1 MGAESTEREL
11 TREQFL
17 RGTAGLV
24 AAGTGMG
31 LLVPSARASSEIKK
45 GGILVYAYTDTSAA
59 ETTDPTVQTGIA
71 VSQPPLQ
78 NSYERLTYVVPNVW
92 KVLPQLAVSWEATP
106 DAKTWTFKL
115 RKGVKFHN
123 GKPLDSKDVKWS
135 YSHILDAKNGS
146 SAYARLAD
154 ELDPSGIKTPKADT
168 VVFHLKKPD
177 AQFPIF
183 AGQYQAGIYP
193 AGVDP
198 KKDPIGTGPFMIKS
212 WKPTQGW
219 ELVRNPHYWRPGIPY
234 LDGVR
239 GIYIA
244 DPNTKVQAVVSG
256 SASLSDS
263 INGTQIASV
272 KKNPSVKLY
281 VLAGGVSPD
290 YSFDATQD
298 PFTDARVAKA
308 IKIAVNRRTLLQA
321 GYQGYGSLVG
331 DVPELT
337 IDPFYPPQRGV
348 PPQNIAQAKALLK
361 AAGKTD
367 VSFTLTTAD
376 VFAGE
381 VDMATALAQVV
392 APAGIH
398 MTIDKFP
405 TDTFWSDAWL
415 KKPAF
420 TSWWNHRHPREILT
434 LLYRNGAK
442 WNESK
447 FDSPKVDRLMDAGAA
462 TLNPAKQR
470 AIFRQALDEVAVNS
484 GTGIAYFVNKTH
496 VAKKNVNGIRVDPV
510 YHLILDKAWL
520 G

>member
-1 MGAESTEREL
+1 MGAETTQREL
-11 TREQFL
+11 SREEFL

-31 LLVPSARASSEIKK
+31 LLVPSAFASSEIKK

-106 DAKTWTFKL
+106 DATTWTFKL

-135 YSHILDAKNGS
+135 FSHILDPKNGS
-146 SAYARLAD
+146 SAYARLVD
-154 ELDPSGIKTPKADT
+154 ELDPSGIKTPSADT

-193 AGVDP
+193 AGTDP
-198 KKDPIGTGPFMIKS
+198 KKTPFGTGPFMIKS
-212 WKPTQGW
+212 WAPTQGW

-239 GIYIA
+239 GIYIV
-244 DPNTKVQAVVSG
+244 DPNTKVQAVVNG
-256 SASLSDS
+256 SAGITDTV
-263 INGTQIASV
+263 NGTQIGSL
-272 KKNPSVKLY
+272 KSNPNVRLY
-281 VLAGGVSPD
+281 VLAGGISPD

-298 PFTDARVAKA
+298 PFTDPRVAQA
-308 IKIAVNRRTLLQA
+308 IKIAVNRGTLLQA
-321 GYQGYGSLVG
+321 GFQGYGSLVG

-337 IDPFYPPQRGV
+337 IDPYYPTTRGV
-348 PPQNIAQAKALLK
+348 PTQNVAKAKALLQ

-376 VFAGE
+376 VLAGE

-398 MTIDKFP
+398 ITIDKFP

-420 TSWWNHRHPREILT
+420 TSWWNHRHPREILS
-434 LLYRNGAK
+434 LLYRSGAK

-447 FDSPKVDRLMDAGAA
+447 FNSPSVDKLMDAGAA

-470 AIFRQALDEVAVNS
+470 AIFRQALNEVALNS
-484 GTGIAYFVNKTH
+484 GVGIAYFQNVAH
-496 VAKKNVNGIRVDPV
+496 VAKKNVNGVRADPV

>member
-1 MGAESTEREL
+1 MGAEDTQREL
-11 TREQFL
+11 DREQFL

-31 LLVPSARASSEIKK
+31 LLVPSAFASSEIKK

-78 NSYERLTYVVPNVW
+78 NSYERLTYVVPNIW
-92 KVLPQLAVSWEATP
+92 KVLPQLAVSWSASP

-115 RKGVKFHN
+115 RSGVKFHN

-135 YSHILDAKNGS
+135 FSHILDKKNGS
-146 SAYARLAD
+146 SAYARLVD
-154 ELDPSGIKTPKADT
+154 ELDPSGIKTPSADT

-193 AGVDP
+193 AGTDP
-198 KKDPIGTGPFMIKS
+198 KKTPIGTGPFMIKS
-212 WKPTQGW
+212 WKPTQAW
-219 ELVRNPHYWRPGIPY
+219 EIVRNPHYWRPGIPY
-234 LDGVR
+234 LDGIR

-256 SASLSDS
+256 SAHISDTVP
-263 INGTQIASV
+263 GTQISSLKKNASV
-272 KKNPSVKLY
+272 RLY
-281 VLAGGVSPD
+281 VLAGGISPD

-298 PFTDARVAKA
+298 PFTDPRVAQA
-308 IKIAVNRRTLLQA
+308 IKIAVNRQTLLQA
-321 GYQGYGSLVG
+321 GFQGYGSLIG

-337 IDPFYPPQRGV
+337 IDPFYPPTRGV
-348 PPQNIAQAKALLK
+348 PAQNIAKAKQLLQ

-376 VFAGE
+376 VLAGE

-392 APAGIH
+392 APAGINI
-398 MTIDKFP
+398 TIDKFP

-420 TSWWNHRHPREILT
+420 TSWWNHRHPREILS
-434 LLYRNGAK
+434 LLYRSHAA

-447 FDSPKVDRLMDAGAA
+447 YYNAKLDGLMDAGAS
-462 TLNPAKQR
+462 TLDPAKQR
-470 AIFRQALDEVAVNS
+470 SIFRQALLDVAVNS
-484 GTGIAYFVNKTH
+484 GTGMAYFQNVTH
-496 VAKKNVNGIRVDPV
+496 VAKKNVMGVAADPV

-520 G
+520 A